1 MIVAHPLIRR
11 PHASRFRNDNPAHMV
26 PIARWRHILR
36 AHHGIQPPFVVVR
49 VLRLRHAARHRG
61 HLDRIAHDG
70 ISVCHRFPA
79 RHLGAH
85 RHLPRRRGIA
95 AVSVRPWHLPHR
107 RRHSTP
113 ATRGPL
119 PANCLSLALGV
130 LICFDLLVFPAI
142 VASVHNDAVNWV
154 FGVLSACIVLLRRPA
169 RHLLPLLRAQSHP
182 FRQSEE
188 HRTDC
193 RARFRALRRDGPPL
207 LQKRIAKGIEIQR
220 QDPHARLIL
229 SGGQAQA
236 KTFPK
241 AWQ

>member
-11 PHASRFRNDNPAHMV
+11 PHASRFRNDDPAHMV

-49 VLRLRHAARHRG
+49 VLRLRHAAWHRG

-119 PANCLSLALGV
+119 PRQLPVAGAGRAYLLRPVGISGHRRERAQRRRQLGV
-130 LICFDLLVFPAI
+130 RRAFRM
-142 VASVHNDAVNWV
+142 H
-154 FGVLSACIVLLRRPA
+154 VLLLRPA

-188 HRTDC
+188 HRTDS
-193 RARFRALRRDGPPL
+193 RARLRALRRDGAPSA
-207 LQKRIAKGIEIQR
+207 AKTHR
-220 QDPHARLIL
+220 QGNRNPTAGSAR
-229 SGGQAQA
+229 AQA